1 MKLRRILGVCGF
13 IAVLA
18 ALSQARTEGNSFLN
32 KPASTP
38 SDLVRQVET
47 DPEVRGRYMRH
58 FGMTKTEVV
67 DMLSKLRLGRLATD
81 GVFTVYNVPKWEE
94 VRSKALLFKKGTLV
108 WYDNDGRP
116 VLKASC
122 GNPMVRG
129 TDIGQALVSTGV
141 KIEPVTEPRA
151 LTPIYPETEFIKVE
165 TTAIAPAPLEAR
177 AAEVLPVNPAVQLVS
192 PVSGFSAGII
202 PVVGGLLLLGG
213 GGGTT
218 TIPEPT
224 SMIACGL
231 GIAAMVARRRAKR

>member
-1 MKLRRILGVCGF
+1 
-13 IAVLA
+13 
-18 ALSQARTEGNSFLN
+18 
-32 KPASTP
+32 
-38 SDLVRQVET
+38 
-47 DPEVRGRYMRH
+47 MRH

-67 DMLSKLRLGRLATD
+67 DMLSTLRLGRLASD

-94 VRSKALLFKKGTLV
+94 VRSKALFFKKGTLV
-108 WYDNDGRP
+108 WYDKDGRP

-151 LTPIYPETEFIKVE
+151 LQPVYPETEFIKVE
-165 TTAIAPAPLEAR
+165 TAAIAPAPLEAR
-177 AAEVLPVNPAVQLVS
+177 AADVLPVNPAVQLVAPS
-192 PVSGFSAGII
+192 ASGLGIL

-218 TIPEPT
+218 TVPEPAT
-224 SMIACGL
+224 MVVCGL
-231 GIAAMVARRRAKR
+231 GIAAMVAKKRNKR